1 MLNTIQNTIIIKSN
15 QVLTSIFL
23 LSFQKLLLI
32 FMPVLRIWWVVF
44 SISKVRP
51 PCTSLSIKLNCLTT
65 FVDVQNKGSNSFW
78 NRTGNSYNLLGQPT
92 QKKRKKEKRGRRGVG
107 VGWVGVFFFI
117 IIFFF
122 SFEGYDFFSYYFF
135 YRKFH
140 NKDIFLNIY
149 FQNIGTSRS
158 ISLKFK
164 NCISKI

>member
-44 SISKVRP
+44 SKSKVRP

-78 NRTGNSYNLLGQPT
+78 NRTGNSYNLLDQAT
-92 QKKRKKEKRGRRGVG
+92 EKKKKKEKKNAGGG
-107 VGWVGVFFFI
+107 GWGWGGWGYFFFNFFFRLRGM
-117 IIFFF
+117 IFFL
-122 SFEGYDFFSYYFF
+122 YFF
-135 YRKFH
+135 YTKFH